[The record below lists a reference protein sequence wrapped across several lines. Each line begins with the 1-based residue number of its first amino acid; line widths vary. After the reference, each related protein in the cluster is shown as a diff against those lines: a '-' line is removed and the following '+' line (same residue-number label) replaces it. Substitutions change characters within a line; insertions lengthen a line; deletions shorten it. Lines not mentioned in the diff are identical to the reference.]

1 MSTSV
6 VVIDG
11 VLRKLV
17 GGAPIPEGVR
27 LFRSLLSTGRVVLLG
42 DVEPGGPAQIL
53 DWLELNG
60 CTGHDFVD
68 YALGQTH
75 LYMLNRLRR
84 QGYDI
89 DLVVEPDPRM
99 AQEIIKGGY
108 NTLLYTHSQ
117 YAHPSWR
124 PDAAKGVQ
132 PWGEIVDL
140 TAKLARL
147 KAADERLR
155 GEDG

>member
-1 MSTSV
+1 M
-6 VVIDG
+6 VIDG

-27 LFRSLLSTGRVVLLG
+27 LYRSLRSTGRVVLIG
-42 DVEPGGPAQIL
+42 NPGSTDAAQVL

-68 YALGQTH
+68 FEVGQSH
-75 LYMLNRLRR
+75 ASMLNRLRR

-89 DLVVEPDPRM
+89 DLVVEPDPGQ
-99 AQEIIKGGY
+99 AQEIITSGY
-108 NTLLYTHSQ
+108 NTLLFTHSQ

-124 PDAAKGVQ
+124 PDTAKGVR
-132 PWGEIVDL
+132 PWGDIVDL
-140 TAKLARL
+140 TEKLARL
-147 KAADERLR
+147 KAADERLKDT
-155 GEDG
+155 E